1 MKVYALK
8 TCDTCRKAT
17 KALAAVGVEFEVKD
31 IRADGLNDDEIAQM
45 VAAFGEKA
53 VNKASTT
60 WRGLSDTDKQ
70 RDPAQ
75 LISENPTLLKRPV
88 IVKDGQWFQ
97 GWTAAVQAAVLPD

>member
-17 KALAAVGVEFEVKD
+17 KALAAAGVEFEVKD
-31 IRADGLNDDEIAQM
+31 IRADGLNDEEIAQM

-97 GWTAAVQAAVLPD
+97 GWTAAVQSAVLPD